1 MHQSVNEARKKAE
14 TEFYNADFGELEDI
28 GDCGAEQ
35 INVTDKDD
43 NIVWERWLHLL
54 TRTPRKPQKRLKED

>member
-1 MHQSVNEARKKAE
+1 MKYYVGYRVEGRYYARVEADSVEEARKKAE

-28 GDCGAEQ
+28 GDCCAEQ

-43 NIVWERWLHLL
+43 NIVWER
-54 TRTPRKPQKRLKED
+54 